1 MTQKQ
6 ISRVGFQFNRVKMIL
21 KNTGIPRVSNES
33 VVTLNKLM
41 TRHAR
46 HIATKAVHF
55 AKENGRE
62 TVRGED
68 MTRAVRMT
76 GTTVAYEIEHEAPV
90 VHNVWFISSGG
101 TCLLSRSYSG
111 IEFPDTIFSGLLTG
125 ILDLMSEVTGRLI
138 EKFSTDDLTIHIRR
152 ISEITVAVICDSEKG
167 EPIDELTDLIA
178 LRFSE
183 VFSKEITLDIVDTSI
198 FDDFAPVLDALVSS
212 AGLNIPK
219 ERLKV
224 IKTSVSLTD
233 RELEES
239 VDATALRA
247 ELRRAQA
254 QIQDLALFKNDTEI
268 KTMKSSTVTSMFDEP
283 PDVTEIKAVL
293 RQASQDIRQ
302 ANGEESSTIENDV
315 SREEIMKEI
324 SKDFSDLVNAE
335 SDIKLDKQIE
345 EKAKP
350 KVVKRKKTTAPS
362 KSRKKKTTALSKS
375 RKKKT
380 TAPSKSRK
388 KKTSKVKTA
397 SSSKKKS
404 RQSKS
409 TRKRKK

>member
-6 ISRVGFQFNRVKMIL
+6 NGRVGFQFNRVKMIL

-33 VVTLNKLM
+33 VVALNKLM

-68 MTRAVRMT
+68 ITRAVRMT

-324 SKDFSDLVNAE
+324 SKDFSDL
-335 SDIKLDKQIE
+335 
-345 EKAKP
+345 
-350 KVVKRKKTTAPS
+350 KVVKKKKATAPS
-362 KSRKKKTTALSKS
+362 KSRKKKATAPSKS
-375 RKKKT
+375 RKKKA
-380 TAPSKSRK
+380 TAPSKSGK